1 LTRPASLDD
10 NACYLPAMEAGLE
23 LDADL
28 RPVGP
33 SQVTAAVAW
42 RERLDTQPAAAKVKT
57 QVMADFDKALA
68 TFKSA
73 IDARPLFREYEECVP
88 LLFDLLVLVY

>member
-1 LTRPASLDD
+1 
-10 NACYLPAMEAGLE
+10 MEAGLE